1 MMRKIIEYLRRKQ
14 NITIEDLV
22 VEICSSTM
30 YYKYLSKEK
39 NLSSKNLKLIKERLG
54 ADDLTKEEIVEYK
67 RDIDKVTNNILRYYI
82 SKDAFAKDIGPLIE
96 IEEQLLLTEE
106 LCIDYIISKVNY
118 LLLTNDIDEINK
130 LLTLVEEFIPVM
142 NVIQRLFYYQLKIFY
157 LNYKRED
164 IKDILNEF
172 ALLLENNKY
181 NKEYGKFHMSIAL
194 AYLKVK
200 DREHAL
206 HSIETALSLFTRD
219 LNLIGQVKATNMK
232 AVMLGESRRYEE
244 ALELFLSSYKSAK
257 QINFTYEMFVA
268 LANIITAYFGLKDF
282 NNANKYWNYFKKHL
296 SKDMNNNTK
305 LVVLNNNG
313 ISLFTNFEYYGMK
326 VQLTELVELLNR
338 FNVSNNSTLES
349 LIKYYNIQDEG
360 EKVKYIEE
368 VFLPLVTGKAHFTY
382 CLSCLDMCV
391 RYFKENRMYKK
402 AIDFETKYLE
412 EFKKYYFN

>member
-82 SKDAFAKDIGPLIE
+82 SKDAFTKDIGPLIE
-96 IEEQLLLTEE
+96 IEAQLLLTEE

-130 LLTLVEEFIPVM
+130 LLILVEEFIPVM
-142 NVIQRLFYYQLKIFY
+142 NVTQRLFYYQLKIFY
-157 LNYKRED
+157 LNYKREN

-172 ALLLENNKY
+172 AILLENNKY

-232 AVMLGESRRYEE
+232 AFMIGESRRYED

-268 LANIITAYFGLKDF
+268 LTNIITAYFGIKDF
-282 NNANKYWNYFKKHL
+282 DNVKKYWVFFQKHL
-296 SKDMNNNTK
+296 RKESCQKIKECILNNTAI
-305 LVVLNNNG
+305 N
-313 ISLFTNFEYYGMK
+313 LFTNFDYFGMNDQLEEL
-326 VQLTELVELLNR
+326 VQLLNDY
-338 FNVSNNSTLES
+338 NVTNNITLES
-349 LIKYYNIQDEG
+349 LIKYYNIQDED
-360 EKVKYIEE
+360 EKVKYIED
-368 VFLPLVTGKAHFTY
+368 VLLPLVTGKAHFSY
-382 CLSCLDMCV
+382 CKWILDKCV
-391 RYFKENRMYKK
+391 RYFSNNRMYKK
-402 AIDFETKYLE
+402 AADFEMKYLL

>member
-67 RDIDKVTNNILRYYI
+67 RDIDKVLNNILRYYI
-82 SKDAFAKDIGPLIE
+82 SKDAFTKDIAPLIE
-96 IEEQLLLTEE
+96 VEPQLLLTEE

-142 NVIQRLFYYQLKIFY
+142 NVTQRLFYYQLKIFY
-157 LNYKRED
+157 LNYKKED
-164 IKDILNEF
+164 IKNILNDF
-172 ALLLENNKY
+172 AILLENNKY
-181 NKEYGKFHMSIAL
+181 NKEYGKFHMSIGL

-200 DREHAL
+200 DREQAL

-232 AVMLGESRRYEE
+232 AVMIGESRRYEE
-244 ALELFLSSYKSAK
+244 ALSLFLKSYNSAK

-268 LANIITAYFGLKDF
+268 LTNIISCYFGLKDI
-282 NNANKYWNYFKKHL
+282 NNVVKYWNYFKKHMKRDNCQNIKEYIL
-296 SKDMNNNTK
+296 NNTSI
-305 LVVLNNNG
+305 N
-313 ISLFTNFEYYGMK
+313 LFTNFEYYNMNE
-326 VQLTELVELLNR
+326 QLKELVEMIETN
-338 FNVSNNSTLES
+338 NVSNNAILETLV
-349 LIKYYNIQDEG
+349 KYYYIQNEED
-360 EKVKYIEE
+360 KVKYIEDT
-368 VFLPLVTGKAHFTY
+368 FLPLVTGKAHFTY

-391 RYFKENRMYKK
+391 RYFRENRMYKK
-402 AIDFETKYLE
+402 AVDFETKYLE